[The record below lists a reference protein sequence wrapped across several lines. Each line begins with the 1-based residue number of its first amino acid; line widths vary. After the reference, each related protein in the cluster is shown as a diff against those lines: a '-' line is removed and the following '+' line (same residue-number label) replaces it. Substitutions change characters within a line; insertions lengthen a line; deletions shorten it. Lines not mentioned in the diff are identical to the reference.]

1 MVCEK
6 LAWAGVGAK
15 SCKRVCEAIHPW
27 KRANK
32 ELISCYIYS
41 QSKYDWLYDKT

>member
-15 SCKRVCEAIHPW
+15 SCKRVCEAIRPW
-27 KRANK
+27 KRGNK
-32 ELISCYIYS
+32 ELISYYIYS